1 MTDLVIR
8 QLTESDA
15 HLFHTL
21 PDSGLVGHAA
31 FERRYATVAEGGE
44 YRPDWT
50 WVALR
55 EDTVVAR
62 AAWWAGPDDAQ
73 PIALDWF
80 DFTDRDAAVALLRT
94 APFRSDYVLLLPP
107 DWQRDPAVREAAQAR
122 IDAATDAG
130 MDRLVDRYR
139 YTWTP
144 ECGVPAQPGRLTFR
158 PEPDDAEILA
168 VLRRIQHG
176 TLDAHARRVIAAE
189 GHEAAAQE
197 ELDFFRWCPSPRE
210 WWRTAWT
217 AEGELVGLH
226 VPARNQTS
234 PVVGFIGVVPEQ
246 RGHGYAYDLLADCT
260 RLLADEGVA
269 QIIGETDHG
278 NRPMAANF
286 AKAGHPIT
294 QERCY
299 FQWPGTRE

>member
-8 QLTESDA
+8 QLSESDA

-21 PDSGLVGHAA
+21 PDPELVGHAA
-31 FERRYATVAEGGE
+31 FERRYATVAVGGE
-44 YRPDWT
+44 YRPEWT

-62 AAWWAGPDDAQ
+62 AAWWAGPSDDK

-80 DFTDRDAAVALLRT
+80 DFTDRDAAVELLRT

-107 DWQRDPAVREAAQAR
+107 NWQQDPALREAAQAR
-122 IDAATDAG
+122 AEAARAAG
-130 MDRLVDRYR
+130 MDQLVDRYR

-144 ECGVPAQPGRLTFR
+144 DCGVPAQPGRLTFR
-158 PEPDDAEILA
+158 PEPDDAEILS

-176 TLDAHARRVIAAE
+176 TLDAHARRTIGTA
-189 GHEAAAQE
+189 GHDAAAQE
-197 ELDFFRWCPSPRE
+197 EMDFFRWCPSPRE

-217 AEGELVGLH
+217 REGELVGLH
-226 VPARNQTS
+226 IPARNQTS
-234 PVVGFIGVVPEQ
+234 PVIGSIGVVPEH

-260 RLLADEGVA
+260 RLLAAEGVT
-269 QIIGETDHG
+269 QIIAETDHE
-278 NRPMAANF
+278 NRPMAMNF
-286 AKAGHPIT
+286 TKAGYPVT
-294 QERCY
+294 QERSY
-299 FQWPGTRE
+299 FEWPRTAE